1 MYQHFDIFW
10 QSTTVHAPGSNI
22 IAPSY
27 GYEVAEHTLTGKHN
41 RGKSWKQTGPSSI
54 CALPILLHLTT
65 SWYTKRLRS
74 RPDVSQIQPSGQD
87 KQYTSSTLQAPQ
99 APQQSGVAI
108 FQTPQAWKS
117 TGSKAQPRFISLN
130 SLTSGKSNINDQ
142 IYVIFMFYIVLYVCF
157 ETWVHMFSHAPF
169 PHHSMD
175 LYIRIYNIHMD
186 LLVSYG
192 LLSPLKL
199 SRNAL
204 PSICSVNLV
213 LSSHDFK
220 QIHGD
225 FMWFLCISDV
235 FLPCHT
241 LPLESFRCL

>member
-1 MYQHFDIFW
+1 MKLQNTLW
-10 QSTTVHAPGSNI
+10 QANTTEANLESKLVQVAFAHCQSYYILIYKKAQIASRREPNPAERPRQAVHVLDT
-22 IAPSY
+22 PS
-27 GYEVAEHTLTGKHN
+27 A
-41 RGKSWKQTGPSSI
+41 
-54 CALPILLHLTT
+54 A
-65 SWYTKRLRS
+65 
-74 RPDVSQIQPSGQD
+74 
-87 KQYTSSTLQAPQ
+87 SSTAEWSSHL
-99 APQQSGVAI
+99 
-108 FQTPQAWKS
+108 QTPQAWKS
-117 TGSKAQPRFISLN
+117 TGSKAQPRFISWN

-142 IYVIFMFYIVLYVCF
+142 ICDLCNIHVLYCVVCLF
-157 ETWVHMFSHAPF
+157 WDFFSHAPF

-175 LYIRIYNIHMD
+175 LYVYVYIIYILD

-225 FMWFLCISDV
+225 FMWFLRISDV

>member
-1 MYQHFDIFW
+1 MR
-10 QSTTVHAPGSNI
+10 TAN
-22 IAPSY
+22 
-27 GYEVAEHTLTGKHN
+27 
-41 RGKSWKQTGPSSI
+41 
-54 CALPILLHLTT
+54 LTT
-65 SWYTKRLRS
+65 SYYILIYKKAQIAS
-74 RPDVSQIQPSGQD
+74 RREPNPAERPRQAVHVLDTPSAA
-87 KQYTSSTLQAPQ
+87 SSTAEWSSHL
-99 APQQSGVAI
+99 
-108 FQTPQAWKS
+108 QTPQAWKS

-225 FMWFLCISDV
+225 FM
-235 FLPCHT
+235 
-241 LPLESFRCL
+241 